1 MADEIDW
8 HVPVTVSDLPPD
20 GADFELAP
28 EESVRA
34 MLAERAG
41 VVAVPSLMAR
51 LHVQPEGKAGVAVD
65 GTLAATVRQVCVVT
79 LEPFDNRIDEKIA
92 LRFVPAES
100 MAVELP
106 HVIEAGAE
114 EPPEPLVDGKL
125 DLASVVA
132 EFLTLSVD
140 PYPRK
145 PGAVFSPPG
154 DGDGE
159 KESSAFA
166 ALAKLKL
173 DKDVKK
179 Q

>member
-8 HVPVTVSDLPPD
+8 HVPVTVSDLPPS

-28 EESVRA
+28 DEIVRA
-34 MLAERAG
+34 MLADRAG
-41 VVAVPSLMAR
+41 VVALPILVAR
-51 LHVQPEGKAGVAVD
+51 LHVQPEGKAGVSVD
-65 GTLAATVRQVCVVT
+65 GTLEATVRQVCVVS
-79 LEPFDNRIDEKIA
+79 LEPFDNRIYEKVA
-92 LRFVPAES
+92 LRFLPPECIAEES
-100 MAVELP
+100 P
-106 HVIEAGAE
+106 HEIEVGAE
-114 EPPEPLVDGKL
+114 EPPETLVDGKL

-132 EFLTLSVD
+132 EFLTLAVD

-154 DGDGE
+154 AGDGE